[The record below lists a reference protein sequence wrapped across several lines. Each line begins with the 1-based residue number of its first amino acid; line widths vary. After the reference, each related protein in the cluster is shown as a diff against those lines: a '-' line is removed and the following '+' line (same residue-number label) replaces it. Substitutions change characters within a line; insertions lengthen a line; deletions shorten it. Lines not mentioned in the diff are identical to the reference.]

1 MKSRVNIKSTE
12 LGITEDISVTW
23 LNILLVLDKGY
34 YSDNRYVDLS
44 EKYISSLQKKKH
56 PIT

>member
-23 LNILLVLDKGY
+23 LNILLVLDKGC

-44 EKYISSLQKKKH
+44 EKYISSLQKKKR